1 MVKSAKKEPSKMENS
16 VVAMLKG
23 TDGKELAYK
32 ALKAINAREVV
43 SSKKKVLI
51 KPNITIIKTAA
62 DGVTTDPR
70 MVEGIIEFLKD
81 EGIRDIAVAEG
92 GGCDVTR
99 AYDELGF
106 TEVASRQNVKLIDL
120 NREEG
125 ILKKVPNP
133 HFVSEFWIAKPVL
146 EYDCIISAPKL
157 KIHAGEWQVTLAMKN
172 LMGLLARG
180 KRGPIHREDRGTVDI
195 LQLLKP
201 DLSVIDGIVGGER
214 HELWSY
220 PVEMDLIIAGKDCVA
235 TDAVGSAVM
244 GFSENEIPRHIK
256 LAQETGF
263 GVSDLNRIK
272 LFGDVSISE
281 AKKDFKRTGSRW
293 PWR

>member
-1 MVKSAKKEPSKMENS
+1 MDNS
-16 VVAMLKG
+16 IVALLKG
-23 TDGKELAYK
+23 TDGRDLAYK
-32 ALKAINAREVV
+32 ALSAIDAGEVV
-43 SSKKKVLI
+43 SSKKKVLV
-51 KPNITIIKTAA
+51 KVNITIMKKAE

-81 EGIRDIAVAEG
+81 NGVKDIAIAEG

-99 AYDELGF
+99 AYRELGF
-106 TEVASRQNVKLIDL
+106 NEVASRQNVKLIDI

-125 ILKKVPNP
+125 VLKKVPNP

-157 KIHAGEWQVTLAMKN
+157 KIHAGEWQVTLAIKN

-180 KRGPIHREDRGTVDI
+180 RRGAIHREDRGTVDI

-201 DLSVIDGIVGGER
+201 DLSVIDGIVGGEG
-214 HELWSY
+214 HELWSN

-235 TDAVGSAVM
+235 TDAVGAAVM
-244 GFSENEIPRHIK
+244 GFSENEMPRHIK
-256 LAQETGF
+256 ISQEMGF
-263 GVSDLNRIK
+263 GTSDLNKIK
-272 LFGDVSISE
+272 LLGDITIEE
-281 AKKDFKRTGSRW
+281 AKKGFKRTGSRW
-293 PWR
+293 HW

>member
-1 MVKSAKKEPSKMENS
+1 MENS

-32 ALKAINAREVV
+32 ALKAIDAGEIV

-51 KPNITIIKTAA
+51 KVNITIIKTAE

-81 EGIRDIAVAEG
+81 QGIRDIAIAEG

-99 AYDELGF
+99 AYGELGF
-106 TEVASRQNVKLIDL
+106 TEVASRQNVKLIDV

-125 ILKKVPNP
+125 VLKKVPNP
-133 HFVSEFWIAKPVL
+133 HFVSEFWIAEPVL

-180 KRGPIHREDRGTVDI
+180 KRGAIHREDRGTVDI

-201 DLSVIDGIVGGER
+201 DLSVVDGIVGGER
-214 HELWSY
+214 HELWSH

-244 GFSENEIPRHIK
+244 GFSENEMPRHIK
-256 LAQETGF
+256 IAQEMGF
-263 GVSDLNRIK
+263 GTCDLNRIK
-272 LFGDVSISE
+272 LLGDVSISE
-281 AKKDFKRTGSRW
+281 AKKDFKRIGSRW
-293 PWR
+293 HW

>member
-32 ALKAINAREVV
+32 ALKVIDAGEVV

-51 KPNITIIKTAA
+51 KVNITIIKTAA

-106 TEVASRQNVKLIDL
+106 TEVASRQNVKLIDI

-125 ILKKVPNP
+125 VLKKVPNP

-172 LMGLLARG
+172 LMGLLACG

-235 TDAVGSAVM
+235 TDTIGSAVM

-263 GVSDLNRIK
+263 GISDLNRIK
-272 LFGDVSISE
+272 LLGDVSISE

-293 PWR
+293 PWG

>member
-1 MVKSAKKEPSKMENS
+1 MTDNS
-16 VVAMLKG
+16 VVVMLKG
-23 TDGKELAYK
+23 KDGKDMAYK
-32 ALKAINAREVV
+32 ALDAIGADEVV
-43 SSKKKVLI
+43 ASKKKVLVKI
-51 KPNITIIKTAA
+51 NITIMKTAA
-62 DGVTTDPR
+62 TGITTDPR

-81 EGIRDIAVAEG
+81 HEIKEIAIAEG

-99 AYDELGF
+99 AYGELGF
-106 TEVASRQNVKLIDL
+106 KEMASRQNVRLIDI

-125 ILKKVPNP
+125 VLKKVPNP
-133 HFVSEFWIAKPVL
+133 HFISEFWIAKPVL

-172 LMGLLARG
+172 MMGLLARG
-180 KRGPIHREDRGTVDI
+180 KRYQIHREDRGMVDI

-214 HELWSY
+214 HELWSN
-220 PVEMDLIIAGKDCVA
+220 PVEMDLVIAGKDCVA

-244 GFSENEIPRHIK
+244 GFSENEMPRHIK
-256 LAQETGF
+256 ISHEMGF
-263 GVSDLNRIK
+263 GTCDLNRIK
-272 LFGDVSISE
+272 LLGSVSVE
-281 AKKDFKRTGSRW
+281 EVRKDFKRTGPRW

>member
-1 MVKSAKKEPSKMENS
+1 MVKFAKKEPSKMENS
-16 VVAMLKG
+16 VVAMMKG

-32 ALKAINAREVV
+32 ALKAINAGEVV
-43 SSKKKVLI
+43 SSKKGVLVKI
-51 KPNITIIKTAA
+51 NITIMKTAA

-81 EGIRDIAVAEG
+81 HGIKDIAIAEG

-99 AYDELGF
+99 AYSELGF
-106 TEVASRQNVKLIDL
+106 NEIARRQNVKLIDI

-125 ILKKVPNP
+125 VLKKVPNP
-133 HFVSEFWIAKPVL
+133 YFISEFWIAKPVL

-180 KRGPIHREDRGTVDI
+180 KRGPIHHEDRGTVDI

-201 DLSVIDGIVGGER
+201 DLSVIDGIVAGER

-244 GFSENEIPRHIK
+244 GFSENEMPRHIK
-256 LAQETGF
+256 SAQEMGF
-263 GVSDLNRIK
+263 GVCDLNRIK
-272 LFGDVSISE
+272 LLGDVSISE
-281 AKKDFKRTGSRW
+281 VKKDFKRTGSRW
-293 PWR
+293 SWG

>member
-1 MVKSAKKEPSKMENS
+1 MENS

-32 ALKAINAREVV
+32 ALKAIDAGEIV
-43 SSKKKVLI
+43 SPKKKVLI
-51 KPNITIIKTAA
+51 KVNITIIKTAE

-81 EGIRDIAVAEG
+81 QGIRDIAIAEG

-99 AYDELGF
+99 AYGELGF
-106 TEVASRQNVKLIDL
+106 TEVASRQNVKLIDV

-125 ILKKVPNP
+125 VLKKVPNP
-133 HFVSEFWIAKPVL
+133 HFVSEFWIAEPVL

-180 KRGPIHREDRGTVDI
+180 KRGAIHREDRGTVDI

-201 DLSVIDGIVGGER
+201 DLSVVDGIVGGER
-214 HELWSY
+214 HELWSH

-244 GFSENEIPRHIK
+244 GFSENEMPRHIK
-256 LAQETGF
+256 IAQEMGF
-263 GVSDLNRIK
+263 GTCDLNRIK
-272 LFGDVSISE
+272 LLGDVSISE
-281 AKKDFKRTGSRW
+281 AKKDFKRIGSRW
-293 PWR
+293 HW

>member
-1 MVKSAKKEPSKMENS
+1 MDNS

-23 TDGKELAYK
+23 TDSKDLAYK
-32 ALKAINAREVV
+32 ALSAIEAGEVF

-51 KPNITIIKTAA
+51 KVNITIDKTAA
-62 DGVTTDPR
+62 DGVTTDPG
-70 MVEGIIEFLKD
+70 MVEGIIKFLKD
-81 EGIRDIAVAEG
+81 NGINDIAIAEG

-99 AYDELGF
+99 AYHDLGF
-106 TEVASRQNVKLIDL
+106 NEVASRQNVKLIDV

-125 ILKKVPNP
+125 VLKKVPNP
-133 HFVSEFWIAKPVL
+133 HFISEFWIAKPVL

-180 KRGPIHREDRGTVDI
+180 RRGPIHREDRGTVDI

-201 DLSVIDGIVGGER
+201 DLSVIDGIIGGER
-214 HELWSY
+214 HELWSH
-220 PVEMDLIIAGKDCVA
+220 PVEMDLVIASKDCVA

-244 GFSENEIPRHIK
+244 GFSENEMPRHIK
-256 LAQETGF
+256 LAQEMGF
-263 GVSDLNRIK
+263 GVCNFNKIK
-272 LFGDVSISE
+272 FVGGITINEV
-281 AKKDFKRTGSRW
+281 KKDFKRTGSSW
-293 PWR
+293 PWG

>member
-1 MVKSAKKEPSKMENS
+1 MDNS

-32 ALKAINAREVV
+32 ALKAIDAGEVV

-51 KPNITIIKTAA
+51 KVNITIIKTAA

-81 EGIRDIAVAEG
+81 QGIRDIAIAEG

-99 AYDELGF
+99 AYSELGF
-106 TEVASRQNVKLIDL
+106 TEVASRQNIRLIDV

-125 ILKKVPNP
+125 VLKKVPNP
-133 HFVSEFWIAKPVL
+133 HFVSEFYIAKPVL

-180 KRGPIHREDRGTVDI
+180 KRGAIHREDRGTVDI
-195 LQLLKP
+195 LQVLKP
-201 DLSVIDGIVGGER
+201 DLSIIDGVVGGEG
-214 HELWSY
+214 HELWSK
-220 PVEMDLIIAGKDCVA
+220 PVRMDLVIAGKDCVA

-256 LAQETGF
+256 ISQEMGF
-263 GVSDLNRIK
+263 GTCDLNRIK
-272 LFGDVSISE
+272 LLGDVTISE

-293 PWR
+293 HW

>member
-1 MVKSAKKEPSKMENS
+1 MVKPKKREPSKMDNS

-32 ALKAINAREVV
+32 ALKAIDAGEVV

-51 KPNITIIKTAA
+51 KVNITIIKTAA

-81 EGIRDIAVAEG
+81 QGVKDIAIAEG
-92 GGCDVTR
+92 GGCDVTK
-99 AYDELGF
+99 AYGELGF
-106 TEVASRQNVKLIDL
+106 TEVASRQNVKLIDV

-125 ILKKVPNP
+125 VLKKVPNP
-133 HFVSEFWIAKPVL
+133 YFVSEFWIAESVL

-180 KRGPIHREDRGTVDI
+180 KRGLIHREDRGTVDI

-201 DLSVIDGIVGGER
+201 DLSVIDGIVGGEK
-214 HELWSY
+214 HELWSH

-244 GFSENEIPRHIK
+244 GFSENEMPRHIK
-256 LAQETGF
+256 LAQEMGF
-263 GVSDLNRIK
+263 GVCDLNRIK
-272 LFGDVSISE
+272 LLGDVSVSE

-293 PWR
+293 YWG